1 MYFESLEDFISKILN
16 MAKKLFIGIFLLFA
30 LTFSSYYILYSSRKN
45 PDIVAEVR
53 SEFWQKISIQGLPIG
68 YLVVRSKDKSIE
80 ENMNMFIKALGSSR
94 EVKTKLVWEKQSN
107 LSMKSLIFELYTE
120 GSRNVIKAY
129 VKDKKMEIQVGE
141 SKKYFDL
148 DSDVYTGTS
157 YIFIISS
164 LLKSKNFKSF
174 ELLYFDPSVLRLDK
188 LKIKY
193 EGKENGFIVLSKSF
207 AGVNSKIYFSESGD
221 FVREY
226 GPAGIT
232 LEKSSYD
239 SVISS
244 LSKSDID
251 IIFSTSSKAY
261 GNLPYIDDRR
271 KISYVKL
278 LIEGVEDIPSFFPFQ
293 KVSKETA
300 SGVTRIYVELEKS
313 YLEQK
318 DVPDMYV
325 KPEPLIES
333 DSKELKAVSEKI
345 TGSKRAEI
353 AKNVS
358 DWVYRNLEKASV
370 LSMPSALEVLR
381 TRKGDCNEHAILTV
395 AILRSLGIPSRV
407 AFGLVYDSGSFF
419 YHAWVEFHDGDKWV
433 SFDPTW
439 GLFPADI
446 LRIKIGDGNV
456 SEWVEVLKY
465 VGKVKITFLEWKI

>member
-1 MYFESLEDFISKILN
+1 MV
-16 MAKKLFIGIFLLFA
+16 KKLFIFIGISLISFLA
-30 LTFSSYYILYSSRKN
+30 FSFYYILSSHRKD
-45 PDIVAEVR
+45 PSVVAEVV
-53 SEFWQKISIQGLPIG
+53 SERELWQKISIQGLPIG
-68 YLVVRSKDKSIE
+68 YLVVRLKDKTVE

-129 VKDKKMEIQVGE
+129 VKNKKMEIQVGE

-148 DSDVYTGTS
+148 DGDVYTGSS

-164 LLKSKNFKSF
+164 LLESKNFKSF

-188 LKIKY
+188 LKIDY
-193 EGKENGFIVLSKSF
+193 DGKENGFIVFSKSF
-207 AGVNSKIYFSESGD
+207 AGVNSKIYFSEGGD
-221 FVREY
+221 FVKEY

-232 LEKSSYD
+232 MEKSSYD
-239 SVISS
+239 LVISS
-244 LSKSDID
+244 LSKSDVD

-278 LIEGVEDIPSFFPFQ
+278 IVEGVEDIPSFFPFQ

-318 DVPDMYV
+318 DVPDIYV

-333 DSKELKAVSEKI
+333 DSKELKNVSEKI
-345 TGSKRAEI
+345 AGSTKKREEI
-353 AKNVS
+353 VRNVS
-358 DWVYRNLEKASV
+358 DWVYRNLEKSSV

-381 TRKGDCNEHAILTV
+381 TRRGDCNEHAILTV

-419 YHAWVEFHDGDKWV
+419 YHAWVEFNDGDKWI

-456 SEWVEVLKY
+456 SDWVEVLKY